1 MDKGVVSFRQNALL
15 RRGLSLQFLPITRD
29 SRGTVA
35 RLACEVETHGVGNA
49 KCWKRRVLECCCTP
63 ALWAPLLLSP
73 IGGTVSGVRG
83 VGPPVAARDSSG
95 TGSGPGAGPG
105 YSAGSGTGPGRGSAL
120 GSAVGSGL
128 GHDPGWLPRRASAQ
142 CVRAEANDRAG
153 APRHP
158 PPEEQEQN
166 DTCEAGVVHTS
177 VTLARPAHEQAA
189 RAGVES
195 Q

>member
-63 ALWAPLLLSP
+63 ALWAPSYCLPLVHRFWCP
-73 IGGTVSGVRG
+73 RCW
-83 VGPPVAARDSSG
+83 PPVAARDSSG

-128 GHDPGWLPRRASAQ
+128 GHDPGWLPRRASALSVCAQ
-142 CVRAEANDRAG
+142 KQTTAPERPATPARRAG
-153 APRHP
+153 AKRHLRGWRGTYKR
-158 PPEEQEQN
+158 
-166 DTCEAGVVHTS
+166 DSST
-177 VTLARPAHEQAA
+177 PAHEQAA

>member
-73 IGGTVSGVRG
+73 IGF
-83 VGPPVAARDSSG
+83 
-95 TGSGPGAGPG
+95 
-105 YSAGSGTGPGRGSAL
+105 
-120 GSAVGSGL
+120 
-128 GHDPGWLPRRASAQ
+128 GHDPGWLPRRASALSVGAQ
-142 CVRAEANDRAG
+142 KQTTAPERPATPARRAG
-153 APRHP
+153 AKRHLRGWRGTYKR
-158 PPEEQEQN
+158 
-166 DTCEAGVVHTS
+166 DSST
-177 VTLARPAHEQAA
+177 PAHEQAA